1 MVDLDIEAIRTG
13 LAAILGE
20 AGVQWDD
27 EALAGHAHDTWPYS
41 LIRAH
46 RGTLLTRPACVARPA
61 SIADVQAVLRF
72 AERQAIP
79 VTPFGA
85 GSGVCGGVLPDERT
99 IVVDTRRMN
108 RLLEV
113 DEVSLT
119 ARVQAGM
126 MGHHFEAALNERG
139 YSMGHFPQSIEL
151 STVGGWVS
159 TRAAGQFSSRYGSIE
174 DMLLGLEVVL
184 ASGEHVSIKPSPR
197 RSAGPDLRHLF
208 LGAEGTLG
216 VIAEATVRIFPLP
229 ESRRLLSFSLAD
241 FETGLEAIR
250 QIVRAGWRPPVLRL
264 YDAQESGRH
273 FGHWVDGDAC
283 FLIVVTEGPPAMVA
297 AEAEACRDICTSL
310 QAIEAGDGP
319 VEHWL
324 AERNKVPSL
333 ADLVARGFVVDTIE
347 VTADWSRI
355 GDLYRE
361 VIGAVGEVESLLVV
375 SGHSSHSYAQGTN
388 IYFTFVAQPQDP
400 ANAEAIYLECWRRA
414 MDATVRA
421 GGSISHHHGIGRQ
434 RIAWMRDEHG
444 AGIEVMR
451 AVKRALDP
459 VGILNPGAL
468 LPPADAD

>member
-1 MVDLDIEAIRTG
+1 MVDGELVAIREK
-13 LAAILGE
+13 LAEQLG
-20 AGVQWDD
+20 GDSVRWDD
-27 EALAGHAHDTWPYS
+27 ETLAGHAHDTWPYS

-46 RGTLLTRPACVARPA
+46 RGTLSTRAACVVRPA
-61 SIADVQAVLRF
+61 SIGDVQAVLRT
-72 AERQAIP
+72 ASQAGLP
-79 VTPFGA
+79 VAPYGA
-85 GSGVCGGVLPDERT
+85 GSGVCGGFLPDART
-99 IVVDTRRMN
+99 IVVDMRRMN
-108 RLLEV
+108 RLIDV
-113 DEVSLT
+113 DEISLT

-126 MGHHFEAALNERG
+126 MGHHLEAALNERG

-184 ASGEHVSIKPSPR
+184 ANGERVTIKPSPR

-216 VIAEATVRIFPLP
+216 VIAELTVRIFPTP
-229 ESRRLLSFSLAD
+229 ESRRLLSFSFAD

-264 YDAQESGRH
+264 YDALESGRH
-273 FGHWVDGDAC
+273 FGQWVDGDAS
-283 FLIVVTEGPPAMVA
+283 FLLVVTEGPPAMTA
-297 AEAEACRDICTSL
+297 AEAEACRQVCMSL
-310 QAIEAGDGP
+310 QGTEAGDAP

-324 AERNKVPSL
+324 AERNHVPSL

-347 VTADWSRI
+347 VTADWSHI

-361 VIGAVGEVESLLVV
+361 VIAAVSGVENLLLV

-388 IYFTFVAQPQDP
+388 IYFTFVAQPKDP
-400 ANAEAIYLECWRRA
+400 ALAESTYLDCWRRA

-421 GGSISHHHGIGRQ
+421 GGSISHHHGIGRL
-434 RIAWMRDEHG
+434 RVPWMRDEHG

-451 AVKRALDP
+451 AVKQALDP
-459 VGILNPGAL
+459 RGILNPGAL
-468 LPPADAD
+468 LPPVAEV